1 MEEPQTFPFCA
12 RFNSSQSVYVF
23 IRVPDRRTSCA
34 SLCVACQHFIHG
46 SENILDD
53 LRHKKQDRAQAFR
66 KQHGRRVRPTPCVH
80 DLW

>member
-12 RFNSSQSVYVF
+12 RFNSSQSVGVF
-23 IRVPDRRTSCA
+23 IRVPDHRTSCP

-46 SENILDD
+46 SENILDG
-53 LRHKKQDRAQAFR
+53 LRHKKQDRAQAFK
-66 KQHGRRVRPTPCVH
+66 KQHSRRVRPTPCVR